1 MATLRESII
10 VLNYPQILLK
20 SLKNKLGITHSSEM
34 DKVEAEQLAKYTPCN
49 FVNRSDVIKALAEVH
64 VELILIHPFREGNGR
79 CARILASIM
88 ALQADLPVL
97 DFSLISEAKKMD
109 YFAAVQTGMDCNYE
123 PMERL
128 FAEIIESSILSLL

>member
-1 MATLRESII
+1 MHR
-10 VLNYPQILLK
+10 Q
-20 SLKNKLGITHSSEM
+20 
-34 DKVEAEQLAKYTPCN
+34 

-128 FAEIIESSILSLL
+128 LAEIIESSILSLL